1 MDDSND
7 LLYSAEASA
16 TRALFYQ
23 GLNDINLF
31 VEDKGMEYLYET
43 IFKRLLGANYC
54 ISAIYA
60 LGGKTNVIARY
71 HEFGDK
77 LDDTPNFYIVDGDFD
92 RYIHKEDMVNA
103 PNFIYL
109 QSYTIEN
116 YFVDE
121 SATEQ
126 FAKGQ
131 LKKLD
136 NEIKQLVSFQEW
148 KQKIVNQ
155 AKKLFLCYS
164 LVQKLNISEPTLAKG
179 PYSFIDKK
187 TGFERTDGAYM
198 TYWHHILSI
207 IPNAESEIE
216 SISTDYESI
225 NGTDYFNFICGKFLL
240 TSLFCHL
247 EAVTKSRLRI
257 EDLKWHLINNF
268 DITKLN
274 YVRVAILSSVSK
286 PPC

>member
-109 QSYTIEN
+109 QSYNIEN

-148 KQKIVNQ
+148 KQK
-155 AKKLFLCYS
+155 S
-164 LVQKLNISEPTLAKG
+164 
-179 PYSFIDKK
+179 
-187 TGFERTDGAYM
+187 
-198 TYWHHILSI
+198 
-207 IPNAESEIE
+207 
-216 SISTDYESI
+216 
-225 NGTDYFNFICGKFLL
+225 
-240 TSLFCHL
+240 
-247 EAVTKSRLRI
+247 
-257 EDLKWHLINNF
+257 
-268 DITKLN
+268 
-274 YVRVAILSSVSK
+274 
-286 PPC
+286 

>member
-7 LLYSAEASA
+7 LLYSEEASA

-109 QSYTIEN
+109 QSYNIEN
-116 YFVDE
+116 YFPKIEFD
-121 SATEQ
+121 
-126 FAKGQ
+126 K
-131 LKKLD
+131 
-136 NEIKQLVSFQEW
+136 NIK
-148 KQKIVNQ
+148 
-155 AKKLFLCYS
+155 S
-164 LVQKLNISEPTLAKG
+164 LICIGTHADRRGVQKQAREKG
-179 PYSFIDKK
+179 LKIIYIDPE
-187 TGFERTDGAYM
+187 GFEIGNGFEEYLIEGA
-198 TYWHHILSI
+198 SD
-207 IPNAESEIE
+207 N
-216 SISTDYESI
+216 
-225 NGTDYFNFICGKFLL
+225 
-240 TSLFCHL
+240 
-247 EAVTKSRLRI
+247 
-257 EDLKWHLINNF
+257 DLIFRVSANSFANLIDINN
-268 DITKLN
+268 IK
-274 YVRVAILSSVSK
+274 IK
-286 PPC
+286 